1 MVKVA
6 SSFYRRKGWKD
17 LFLKTLGI
25 WPEGVTLLNWK
36 PVFEWY
42 MAKLYGQEW
51 TPNKHQSLCF
61 TIANWMRKFLS

>member
-25 WPEGVTLLNWK
+25 WPEGVTLNWK

-51 TPNKHQSLCF
+51 TPNRHVLP
-61 TIANWMRKFLS
+61 